1 MKLASAIAF
10 CAVAALISGAAYSQA
25 FPNKAVRIVV
35 AYPPGGTT
43 DITARV
49 LAKALNAKWGNPVI
63 VENRPCIGMIGA
75 EAVVKSA
82 PDGYTLLV
90 GYTPEVSL
98 NKLFFRNMSYDPDR
112 DLLPI
117 TLLTSSPLVLAVH
130 PSVGVKSVGELIA
143 LAKSNPGSVNY
154 ASPGIGGQ
162 QHLAGESLALATKT
176 KLMHVPYKGTGPATT
191 DLLGGQV
198 QMMFASI
205 APLLPHLRA
214 GKLVPVGIADTR
226 RSPLL
231 PDVLRSSS
239 PGSPGFEFVNWLGL
253 FAPAGTSMAVAEQL
267 NRDVIVVMRQDDTK
281 HAPAQGLDVA
291 LASLKEFA
299 DFIKEEMAKYSRIT
313 REANVKIEQQERM
326 PHHEPRRRAKWPV
339 WKTTGANVATG
350 CGTNRPCGSRM
361 ECCGWPAP

>member
-1 MKLASAIAF
+1 MKLASAIAI
-10 CAVAALISGAAYSQA
+10 CAMTALTSGAAYSQT
-25 FPNKAVRIVV
+25 FPGKAVRLVV
-35 AYPPGGTT
+35 AYPPGGAT

-49 LAKALNAKWGNPVI
+49 LAKALNAKWGQPVI
-63 VENRPCIGMIGA
+63 VENRPGASGMIGA

-130 PSVGVKSVGELIA
+130 PSVGAKSVGELIA

-214 GKLVPVGIADTR
+214 GKLIPVGIADTR

-231 PDVLRSSS
+231 PDVPTFIESGVAR
-239 PGSPGFEFVNWLGL
+239 FEFVNWFGL
-253 FAPAGTSMAVAEQL
+253 FAPAGTSSIVAEQL
-267 NRDVIVVMRQDDTK
+267 NRDVIAVMRQDITK
-281 HAPAQGLDVA
+281 NALEAQGLDVRTGTP
-291 LASLKEFA
+291 KEFA
-299 DFIKEEMAKYSRIT
+299 DFIREEMAKYGHIT
-313 REANVKIEQQERM
+313 REANVKIEQ
-326 PHHEPRRRAKWPV
+326 
-339 WKTTGANVATG
+339 
-350 CGTNRPCGSRM
+350 
-361 ECCGWPAP
+361 